1 MEKLAQFFVKRPTL
15 FWSLMAGIILY
26 GVLSYLRMPK
36 LEDPAV
42 PIKQVSVV
50 TLYPGADATTVE
62 LDVAVPIE
70 DALRTLP
77 NVDKIKSDVTPGHAI
92 ISVEFVKELPLSE
105 IEQHF
110 DLVRR
115 KVADVS
121 LKLPQGAMEPIVVDD
136 MMDVYGLLYAFY
148 GDGYTSKELE
158 KYAKL
163 LRRELLTVPGVK
175 RINIGGTR
183 SEVINIE
190 FTPEFIKS
198 NGLIPTQLMLS
209 LQSATGAVDAGRV
222 RSGARRLTMEV
233 TEGVK
238 DIDDIKNILLSTP
251 EGKKVRVGDV
261 AKVTRE
267 YASPRTNSV
276 YINNQ
281 SALTIAITL
290 ENTAIVP
297 NVGKAVDAKL
307 AEVMTRFP
315 VGMETDKIFF
325 QPDKVD
331 EAMESFML
339 NLLESVLIVVFLLMF
354 TMGWRSGVII
364 GFGLVLTVALSF
376 PILSAAG
383 TTLQRISLGAF
394 IVAMGMLVDN
404 SVVIMDGIL
413 SDRAKGLPENKYL
426 YRIGKNTAMPLLGAT
441 IIAACTFLPIY
452 ITPGSTG
459 EFAGDLFIV
468 ICVSLLA
475 SWILALIQVPFCS
488 KFWLGPKKKSE
499 KETEIYGNVLYRTIR
514 KILQFIIGHRIVSI
528 VGAVAILIISF
539 IGMSRVRAV
548 FFPDFDYKQF
558 VVECYFPATDDADQ
572 VDERIRQL
580 ADSVSHMD
588 KIDRVIVSTGG
599 APARYCFVRPMP
611 TSGDN
616 YAELI
621 VDCKDY
627 KTMQEMNHK
636 VREKLRDIA
645 PDAYIRTRKYNFSIS
660 SSHTVEVEF
669 SGPDIQVLKELS
681 QKAEDIMRNSKYVD
695 AYSVQNNWNAS
706 SPNIQFAFSH
716 ADAQRAGVTRSDIG
730 NAIQAATDGYPIGVI
745 NDGDNILSI
754 RLTMRNSDGTNTTPL
769 TSIPVWS
776 TANINIDPSQMQGLL
791 TGATVPDEIVS
802 NMFRTTLLGNVVDS
816 ASLNYR
822 DEYIFRYNGQR
833 TIQAEADPDPFNP
846 EATPQKVLADISEQ
860 LEAIPLPPGYSMRY
874 VGENEISGE
883 ASDMLMGQLPIIL
896 MMIFIVLLLLF
907 NNWKKIFVIII
918 CFPFVMCGIVPL
930 MLLTDTPFTFIAQ
943 IGCMGLIGMMVKNA
957 IVLVDEINRLQTEE
971 HVKPYNA
978 VITATLS
985 RVRPVMLASFTTILG
1000 MIPLLTDALYGSLA
1014 VTVIGGLFVG
1024 TIITLMLLP
1033 LFYSIFFKIK
1043 KDETI

>member
-1 MEKLAQFFVKRPTL
+1 MEKLAQFFVRRPTL
-15 FWSLMAGIILY
+15 FWSLMIGVILC
-26 GVLSYLRMPK
+26 GVFSYLQMPK

-42 PIKQVSVV
+42 PIKQVSVI
-50 TLYPGADATTVE
+50 TLYPGAEATSVE

-77 NVDKIKSDVTPGHAI
+77 NVDKIKSDVTTGRAI
-92 ISVEFVKELPLSE
+92 IGVEFVKELPMSE

-121 LKLPQGAMEPIVVDD
+121 MKLPQGAMDPVVVDD
-136 MMDVYGLLYAFY
+136 MMDVYGLFYAFY
-148 GDGYTSKELE
+148 GEGYSSKELE

-175 RINIGGTR
+175 RINIGGTQ

-190 FTPEFIKS
+190 FTPEFLKS
-198 NGLIPTQLMLS
+198 NGLIPTQLMLG

-222 RSGARRLTMEV
+222 RSGSRRLTMEV
-233 TEGVK
+233 TEGIR
-238 DIDDIKNILLSTP
+238 DIEDIKNLLLSTP
-251 EGKKVRVGDV
+251 DGKRVRVGDV

-267 YASPRTNSV
+267 YATPRTNSV
-276 YINNQ
+276 YVNNQ

-290 ENTAIVP
+290 ENTAVVP
-297 NVGKAVDAKL
+297 DVGKAVDAKL
-307 AEVMTRFP
+307 AEVMKRFP

-331 EAMESFML
+331 DAMAGFML
-339 NLLESVLIVVFLLMF
+339 NLLESVLIVVVLLMF

-376 PILSAAG
+376 PVLSVAG

-413 SDRAKGLPENKYL
+413 SDRAKGLPQNKYL
-426 YRIGKNTAMPLLGAT
+426 YRIGNNTAMPLLGAT

-459 EFAGDLFIV
+459 EFAGDLFVV
-468 ICVSLLA
+468 ISVSLLA

-499 KETEIYGNVLYRTIR
+499 KNTELYGNALYRTIR
-514 KILQFIIGHRIVSI
+514 SILQFIIGHRIVSI
-528 VGAVAILIISF
+528 GCAIAILVISF
-539 IGMSRVRAV
+539 VGMSKVRSV

-572 VDERIRQL
+572 VDQRIRQL
-580 ADSVSHMD
+580 ADTVGRMD

-611 TSGDN
+611 TAGDN

-627 KTMQEMNHK
+627 RTMQEMNHK
-636 VREKLRDIA
+636 VREKLRAIA

-681 QKAEDIMRNSKYVD
+681 QKAENIMRGSKYVD

-706 SPNIQFAFSH
+706 SPGIQFAFSQ
-716 ADAQRAGVTRSDIG
+716 ADAQRAGVNRSDVG
-730 NAIQAATDGYPIGVI
+730 NALQAATDGFAIGVI
-745 NDGDNILSI
+745 NDGDNILPI
-754 RLTMRNSDGTNTTPL
+754 RLTMRNSDGSNPTPL

-776 TANINIDPSQMQGLL
+776 TVNISIDPSQMEGVLS
-791 TGATVPDEIVS
+791 GATAPDEIVS
-802 NMFRTTLLGNVVDS
+802 SMVHTTLLGNVVDS
-816 ASLNYR
+816 ASLKYR

-833 TIQAEADPDPFNP
+833 TIQAEADPDPLNP
-846 EATPQKVLADISEQ
+846 EATPKRVIEDISGQIES
-860 LEAIPLPPGYSMRY
+860 IPLPPGYSMRY
-874 VGENEISGE
+874 VGENEVSGE
-883 ASDMLMGQLPIIL
+883 ASDKLIGQMPIIL
-896 MMIFIVLLLLF
+896 MMIFSVLLLLF
-907 NNWKKIFVIII
+907 SNWKKIFVIIL
-918 CFPFVMCGIVPL
+918 CFPFVM
-930 MLLTDTPFTFIAQ
+930 
-943 IGCMGLIGMMVKNA
+943 
-957 IVLVDEINRLQTEE
+957 
-971 HVKPYNA
+971 
-978 VITATLS
+978 
-985 RVRPVMLASFTTILG
+985 
-1000 MIPLLTDALYGSLA
+1000 
-1014 VTVIGGLFVG
+1014 
-1024 TIITLMLLP
+1024 
-1033 LFYSIFFKIK
+1033 
-1043 KDETI
+1043 